1 MIEAI
6 ALALQLLILLVI
18 GGNLW
23 FLIRFRNDVAEMRL
37 VIIRLFQR
45 VEALEKARGERLG
58 NE

>member
-23 FLIRFRNDVAEMRL
+23 FLIRFRKDVAEMRL